1 MLVLVGIVGTGLA
14 LLVLALLVVA
24 YLGALLWMVE
34 RCELDRETAWG

>member
-14 LLVLALLVVA
+14 LLALVLLVVA
-24 YLGALLWMVE
+24 YLGALLWMAE